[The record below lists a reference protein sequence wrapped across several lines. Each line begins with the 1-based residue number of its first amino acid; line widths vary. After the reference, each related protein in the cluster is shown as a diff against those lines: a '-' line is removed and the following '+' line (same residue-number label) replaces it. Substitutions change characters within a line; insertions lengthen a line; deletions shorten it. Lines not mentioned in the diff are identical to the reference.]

1 MAALPQEQQP
11 VTGLF
16 HSARALLDSL
26 LAIAHTRLQLLT
38 TELQEE
44 VRQVGAILL
53 WAFIAA
59 FAAMMGL
66 FLGALAVI
74 FVFWDTHRIAASL
87 AMIALFIAIA
97 VVAALVLMK
106 KLRDK
111 PPMLDDTLA
120 ELAKDRDNLRNEL
133 LGDRKQK
140 FFAAYMTKA
149 RQRMTIRTHPETI
162 AQIVG

>member
-1 MAALPQEQQP
+1 MAALPQEQPAP
-11 VTGLF
+11 VSGLF
-16 HSARALLDSL
+16 QSL
-26 LAIAHTRLQLLT
+26 SNFAGTLIAIAHTRLQLLT
-38 TELQEE
+38 TELQKE

-87 AMIALFIAIA
+87 AMIALFFVIAIA
-97 VVAALVLMK
+97 AALVLRA

-120 ELAKDRDNLRNEL
+120 ELAKDRDNLR
-133 LGDRKQK
+133 
-140 FFAAYMTKA
+140 A
-149 RQRMTIRTHPETI
+149 RM
-162 AQIVG
+162 

>member
-1 MAALPQEQQP
+1 VAALPQEKERP
-11 VTGLF
+11 VSGLF
-16 HSARALLDSL
+16 QSASNFAGTL
-26 LAIAHTRLQLLT
+26 LAILHTRLQLLT

-87 AMIALFIAIA
+87 AMIALFVLVAIGA
-97 VVAALVLMK
+97 GLMLAR

-111 PPMLDDTLA
+111 PPLLDDTLA
-120 ELAKDRDNLRNEL
+120 ELAKDRDNL
-133 LGDRKQK
+133 
-140 FFAAYMTKA
+140 KA
-149 RQRMTIRTHPETI
+149 RL
-162 AQIVG
+162 

>member
-1 MAALPQEQQP
+1 MAAIPHEPEPQEQP
-11 VTGLF
+11 VAGLF
-16 HSARALLDSL
+16 QSFSNFAGTLI
-26 LAIAHTRLQLLT
+26 AIAHTRLQLLT

-87 AMIALFIAIA
+87 AMIAMFVAIA
-97 VVAALVLMK
+97 VVAALLLAK
-106 KLRDK
+106 KLRSK
-111 PPMLDDTLA
+111 APLLDDTLA
-120 ELAKDRDNLRNEL
+120 ELAKDRDNL
-133 LGDRKQK
+133 
-140 FFAAYMTKA
+140 KA
-149 RQRMTIRTHPETI
+149 RL
-162 AQIVG
+162 

>member
-1 MAALPQEQQP
+1 MAAIPQDQPQP

-16 HSARALLDSL
+16 HSASNFAGTLI
-26 LAIAHTRLQLLT
+26 AIAHTRLQLLT

-74 FVFWDTHRIAASL
+74 FVFWDTYRIAASL
-87 AMIALFIAIA
+87 AMIAMFVAIA
-97 VVAALVLMK
+97 VIAALILAK
-106 KLRDK
+106 KLRQK
-111 PPMLDDTLA
+111 PPLLDDTLA
-120 ELAKDRDNLRNEL
+120 ELAKDRDNL
-133 LGDRKQK
+133 
-140 FFAAYMTKA
+140 KA
-149 RQRMTIRTHPETI
+149 RM
-162 AQIVG
+162 